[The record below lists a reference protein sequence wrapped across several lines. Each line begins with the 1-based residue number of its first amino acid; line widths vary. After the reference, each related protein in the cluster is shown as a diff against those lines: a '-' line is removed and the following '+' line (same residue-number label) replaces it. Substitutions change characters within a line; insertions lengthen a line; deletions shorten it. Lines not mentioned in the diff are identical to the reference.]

1 MEEVKRVLSGRR
13 VTLPKKT
20 DFKEGNHVIVRMEE
34 NGSVR
39 VVPAIVSP
47 RQFRVGWMGMATLEE
62 TKTKRRKID
71 PQDKTEVEM

>member
-1 MEEVKRVLSGRR
+1 MEEVQKVLSGRR

-47 RQFRVGWMGMATLEE
+47 KQSRVGWIGMATLEE
-62 TKTKRRKID
+62 TKSKRKID